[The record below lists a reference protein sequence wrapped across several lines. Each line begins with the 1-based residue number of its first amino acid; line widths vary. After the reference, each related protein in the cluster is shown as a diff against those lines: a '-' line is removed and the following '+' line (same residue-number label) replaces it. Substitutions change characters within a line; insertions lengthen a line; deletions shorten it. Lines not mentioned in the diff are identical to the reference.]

1 MIVSNKRTSTEALEM
16 DVLALAKLVGRRME
30 WLGKTE
36 NRLLRTYQAIA
47 EDTRKMQERLAAMRK
62 ELEEEKNFKKQQYE
76 AKRKDLDRRNG

>member
-30 WLGKTE
+30 WLDKPE

-47 EDTRKMQERLAAMRK
+47 EDTRKMKERLAAMRK